1 MTYALNVKRNL
12 AIASLV
18 AAVLVAVL
26 ACVAPSAQAYAVVG
40 AYAPVSAQVPAQVI
54 VKGDVPAQAQDF
66 TVQIS
71 GADGETVLPDQLQ
84 ATIAGKGSTQFAM
97 SFTEVGLHHYTVRQV
112 PGNAE
117 GWTYDERVYNVDVYC
132 MWSGQD
138 GPDSLYTQVSVEE
151 RGGREVRSMHVREQ
165 LQGSHV
171 SCAAAGGI
179 HGADGRYGGSSSDAD
194 WAGGPGGGCCRG
206 GRLSQALSRVAR
218 DRSTVSL
225 INE

>member
-26 ACVAPSAQAYAVVG
+26 ACVVPSAQAYAAVG

-54 VKGDVPAQAQDF
+54 VKGDAPAQAQDF
-66 TVQIS
+66 VVKIS

-84 ATIAGKGSTQFAM
+84 ATIAGEGSAQFAM

-117 GWTYDERVYNVDVYC
+117 GWTYDEQVYNVDVYC
-132 MWSGQD
+132 MWNGQD
-138 GPDSLYTQVSVEE
+138 SPDSLYTQVFVKN
-151 RGGREVRSMHVREQ
+151 
-165 LQGSHV
+165 
-171 SCAAAGGI
+171 AAGEKCE
-179 HGADGRYGGSSSDAD
+179 ACMFENAY
-194 WAGGPGGGCCRG
+194 
-206 GRLSQALSRVAR
+206 QAPAQPQVASMAQTGDMVGVAAMLIGLVALAAVVAVVIAYRRRSR
-218 DRSTVSL
+218 
-225 INE
+225 E

>member
-26 ACVAPSAQAYAVVG
+26 ACVAPSEQAHAAEG
-40 AYAPVSAQVPAQVI
+40 AYTPISAQVPAQVI
-54 VKGDVPAQAQDF
+54 VKGDAPAQAQDF
-66 TVQIS
+66 AVQIS

-84 ATIAGKGSTQFAM
+84 ATIAGEGSAQFAM

-117 GWTYDERVYNVDVYC
+117 GWTYDERVYNVEVYC

-138 GPDSLYTQVSVEE
+138 GPDSLYTQVSVKNAVGEKCE
-151 RGGREVRSMHVREQ
+151 ACTFENNYKAPTSLAQPQVASMAQTGDMVGVAAMLIGLVALAAVVAVVIAYRRRSRE
-165 LQGSHV
+165 
-171 SCAAAGGI
+171 
-179 HGADGRYGGSSSDAD
+179 
-194 WAGGPGGGCCRG
+194 
-206 GRLSQALSRVAR
+206 
-218 DRSTVSL
+218 
-225 INE
+225 

>member
-84 ATIAGKGSTQFAM
+84 ATIAGEGSTQFAM

-138 GPDSLYTQVSVEE
+138 GPDSLYTQVSVKNAADEKCE
-151 RGGREVRSMHVREQ
+151 ACTFENNYKAPTSLAQPQVASMAQTGDMV
-165 LQGSHV
+165 GV
-171 SCAAAGGI
+171 AAKLIGLVTLA
-179 HGADGRYGGSSSDAD
+179 A
-194 WAGGPGGGCCRG
+194 
-206 GRLSQALSRVAR
+206 V
-218 DRSTVSL
+218 DRKSVV
-225 INE
+225 

>member
-26 ACVAPSAQAYAVVG
+26 ACVVPSAQAYAAVG

-54 VKGDVPAQAQDF
+54 VKGDAPAQAQDF

-84 ATIAGKGSTQFAM
+84 ATIAGEGSAQFAM

-117 GWTYDERVYNVDVYC
+117 GWTYDEQVYSVDVYC

-138 GPDSLYTQVSVEE
+138 GLDSLHTQVFVKN
-151 RGGREVRSMHVREQ
+151 
-165 LQGSHV
+165 
-171 SCAAAGGI
+171 AAGEKCE
-179 HGADGRYGGSSSDAD
+179 ACMFENAY
-194 WAGGPGGGCCRG
+194 
-206 GRLSQALSRVAR
+206 QAPAQPQVASMAQTGDIVGVAAVLIGLVALAATVAAVIAYR
-218 DRSTVSL
+218 RRSH
-225 INE
+225 E

>member
-26 ACVAPSAQAYAVVG
+26 ACVVPSAQAYAAVG

-54 VKGDVPAQAQDF
+54 VKGDAPAQAQDF
-66 TVQIS
+66 VVIIS

-84 ATIAGKGSTQFAM
+84 ATIAGEGSAQFAM

-117 GWTYDERVYNVDVYC
+117 GWTYDEQVYNVDVYC
-132 MWSGQD
+132 MWNGQD
-138 GPDSLYTQVSVEE
+138 SPDSLYTQVFVKNAAGEKCE
-151 RGGREVRSMHVREQ
+151 ACMFENAYQAPAQPQVASMAQTGDMVGVAAM
-165 LQGSHV
+165 LIGLV
-171 SCAAAGGI
+171 ALAAAI
-179 HGADGRYGGSSSDAD
+179 AAAIAYR
-194 WAGGPGGGCCRG
+194 R
-206 GRLSQALSRVAR
+206 RSR
-218 DRSTVSL
+218 
-225 INE
+225 E

>member
-26 ACVAPSAQAYAVVG
+26 ACVVPSAQAYAAVG

-54 VKGDVPAQAQDF
+54 VKGDAPAQAQDF
-66 TVQIS
+66 VVKIS

-84 ATIAGKGSTQFAM
+84 ATIAGEGSAQFAM

-117 GWTYDERVYNVDVYC
+117 GWTYDEQVYNVDVYC
-132 MWSGQD
+132 MWNGQD
-138 GPDSLYTQVSVEE
+138 SPDSLYTQVFVKNAAGEKCE
-151 RGGREVRSMHVREQ
+151 ACTFENAYQAPAQPQVASMAQTGDMVGVAAM
-165 LQGSHV
+165 LIGLV
-171 SCAAAGGI
+171 ALAAAI
-179 HGADGRYGGSSSDAD
+179 AAAIAYR
-194 WAGGPGGGCCRG
+194 R
-206 GRLSQALSRVAR
+206 RSR
-218 DRSTVSL
+218 
-225 INE
+225 E

>member
-26 ACVAPSAQAYAVVG
+26 ACVVPSAQAYAAVG

-54 VKGDVPAQAQDF
+54 VKGDAPAQSQDF
-66 TVQIS
+66 VVKIS

-84 ATIAGKGSTQFAM
+84 ATIAGEGSAQFAM

-117 GWTYDERVYNVDVYC
+117 GWTYDEQVYNVDVYC
-132 MWSGQD
+132 MWNGQD
-138 GPDSLYTQVSVEE
+138 SPDSLYTQVFVKN
-151 RGGREVRSMHVREQ
+151 
-165 LQGSHV
+165 
-171 SCAAAGGI
+171 AAGEKCE
-179 HGADGRYGGSSSDAD
+179 ACMFENAY
-194 WAGGPGGGCCRG
+194 
-206 GRLSQALSRVAR
+206 QAPAQPQVASMAQTGDMVGVAAMLIGLVALAAVVAAVVAYRRRSR
-218 DRSTVSL
+218 
-225 INE
+225 E

>member
-1 MTYALNVKRNL
+1 MAYALNVKRNL

-26 ACVAPSAQAYAVVG
+26 ACVVPSAQAYAAVE

-54 VKGDVPAQAQDF
+54 VKGDAPAQAQDF
-66 TVQIS
+66 AVQIS

-84 ATIAGKGSTQFAM
+84 ATIAGEGSAQFAM

-117 GWTYDERVYNVDVYC
+117 GWTYDERVYNVEVYC

-138 GPDSLYTQVSVEE
+138 GPDSLYTQVSVKN
-151 RGGREVRSMHVREQ
+151 
-165 LQGSHV
+165 
-171 SCAAAGGI
+171 AAGEKCE
-179 HGADGRYGGSSSDAD
+179 ACMFENAY
-194 WAGGPGGGCCRG
+194 
-206 GRLSQALSRVAR
+206 QAPAQPQVASMAQTGDMVGVAAMLIGLVALAAVVAAVVAYRRRSR
-218 DRSTVSL
+218 
-225 INE
+225 E

>member
-26 ACVAPSAQAYAVVG
+26 ACVVPSAQAYAAVG

-54 VKGDVPAQAQDF
+54 VKGDAPAQAQDF
-66 TVQIS
+66 VVKIS
-71 GADGETVLPDQLQ
+71 GADGETVLLDQLQ
-84 ATIAGKGSTQFAM
+84 ATITGEGSAQFAM

-117 GWTYDERVYNVDVYC
+117 GWTYDEQVYNVDVYC

-138 GPDSLYTQVSVEE
+138 GPDSLYTQVSVKN
-151 RGGREVRSMHVREQ
+151 
-165 LQGSHV
+165 
-171 SCAAAGGI
+171 AAGEKCE
-179 HGADGRYGGSSSDAD
+179 ACTFENAY
-194 WAGGPGGGCCRG
+194 
-206 GRLSQALSRVAR
+206 QAPAQPQVASMAQTGDMVGVAAMLIGLVALAAVVAAVVAYRRRSR
-218 DRSTVSL
+218 
-225 INE
+225 E

>member
-26 ACVAPSAQAYAVVG
+26 ACVVPSAQAYAAVG

-54 VKGDVPAQAQDF
+54 VKGDAPAQAQDF
-66 TVQIS
+66 VVKIS

-84 ATIAGKGSTQFAM
+84 ATITGEGSAQFAM

-117 GWTYDERVYNVDVYC
+117 GWTYDEQVYNVDVYC
-132 MWSGQD
+132 MWNGQD
-138 GPDSLYTQVSVEE
+138 SPDSLYTQVLVKN
-151 RGGREVRSMHVREQ
+151 
-165 LQGSHV
+165 
-171 SCAAAGGI
+171 AAGEKCE
-179 HGADGRYGGSSSDAD
+179 ACMFENAY
-194 WAGGPGGGCCRG
+194 
-206 GRLSQALSRVAR
+206 QAPAQPQVASMAQTGDMVGVAAMLIGLVALAAVVAAVVAYRRRSR
-218 DRSTVSL
+218 
-225 INE
+225 E